1 MSSPSDRLDR
11 ACRLAD
17 GLLVLLMVAVAFLL
31 GCQELSDGDV
41 WWHVRSGQWI
51 WSHRSVP
58 VLDPFT
64 FASADRPWIDLHWLF
79 QLMLAGSYALGRV
92 PGMILLAS
100 AGWACL
106 ILIGLTSRERQWPMW
121 MIVPCWLPALVVLSD
136 RFGPR
141 PELLS
146 LLAMAV
152 YLTVLRRADRSPALA
167 WVLPLVQV
175 FWVNMHALFILGPI
189 ILGAY
194 VIDRLAR
201 PIGRSRS
208 ASGGGAPPRSVVDSH
223 LRCDGGHRTG
233 MPGQLLRP
241 ACGPVSTRALAQSH
255 IEYRYL

>member
-1 MSSPSDRLDR
+1 M
-11 ACRLAD
+11 CRLAD
-17 GLLVLLMVAVAFLL
+17 GLLVLLMVAAAFLL
-31 GCQELSDGDV
+31 GCQELSDADV

-64 FASADRPWIDLHWLF
+64 FASANRPWIDLHWLF

-100 AGWACL
+100 AAWASL
-106 ILIGLTSRERQWPMW
+106 ILVGMTSRKAQWPMW

-175 FWVNMHALFILGPI
+175 FWVNAHALFHS
-189 ILGAY
+189 GA
-194 VIDRLAR
+194 DH
-201 PIGRSRS
+201 
-208 ASGGGAPPRSVVDSH
+208 SGGLSHRPFRAADRAIAVSVWRRGDGALVVDSH
-223 LRCDGGHRTG
+223 LRCNLGRRPGL
-233 MPGQLLRP
+233 PGQPLRP
-241 ACGPVSTRALAQSH
+241 AWGPVSTRALAQSY
-255 IEYRYL
+255 IEQRYL